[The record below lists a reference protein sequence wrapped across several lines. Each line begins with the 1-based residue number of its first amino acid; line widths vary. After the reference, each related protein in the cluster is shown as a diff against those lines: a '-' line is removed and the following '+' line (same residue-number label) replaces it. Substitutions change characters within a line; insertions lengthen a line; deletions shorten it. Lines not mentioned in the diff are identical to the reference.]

1 MWQVKPINARDLPAL
16 EALLHANP
24 LRLSTL
30 PPVRDQLAERI
41 AAAQQGFAGLDSMA
55 TLLFGLHDEDD
66 NLHGVCGIQPYA
78 GGDEP
83 FYSYRIDELVHA
95 SRHLGINQ
103 RQSVLYLSHELT
115 GLTSLC
121 SFSLTA
127 ALRPTPVFNLL
138 SRSRLLY
145 IAAHRHAFADE
156 LICEIQGIW
165 DGAGQSLFWKSVGE
179 LFFGL
184 DFITADHQCSLHG
197 KTVIAELLPP
207 YPIYT
212 TLLPEAVQEAI
223 GQAHPATQRTL
234 NWLAHEGL
242 AKTRFV
248 DPFDAGPTFRGLLD
262 ELTSIKAIQT
272 VSEVITGTV
281 DQPQTYLVSQG
292 EGADFRCV
300 MLTGEVRDDRLFVT
314 EPGAMARGT
323 PSLILP
329 LEPAAMRLPQEGV

>member
-1 MWQVKPINARDLPAL
+1 MWHVKPIQAQDLGAL
-16 EALLHANP
+16 EALLQDNP

-41 AAAQQGFAGLDSMA
+41 AEAEQGFAELDGNA
-55 TLLFGLHDEDD
+55 TLLFA
-66 NLHGVCGIQPYA
+66 LHGDDGDLLGIAGIQPFA

-121 SFSLTA
+121 SFSLAEPLRNTSA
-127 ALRPTPVFNLL
+127 FALLGQ
-138 SRSRLLY
+138 SRLLY
-145 IAAHRHAFADE
+145 MAAHRHAFSDE
-156 LICEIQGIW
+156 LVCEIQGIW
-165 DGAGQSLFWKSVGE
+165 DSEGQSIFWKNVGE

-212 TLLPEAVQEAI
+212 TLLSDAAQRAI
-223 GQAHPATQRTL
+223 AQSHPGAGKTV
-234 NWLAHEGL
+234 NWLEAEGL
-242 AKTRFV
+242 TKTRFV
-248 DPFDAGPTFRGLLD
+248 DPFDAGPTYRGQLD
-262 ELTSIKAIQT
+262 TMRSMQAIRPFSRVT
-272 VSEVITGTV
+272 EGPSDTTGEW
-281 DQPQTYLVSQG
+281 LVSQG
-292 EGADFRCV
+292 HGAHFRCTLV
-300 MLTGEVRDDRLFVT
+300 QGHCDDDTLTLSGAGASGIDPT
-314 EPGAMARGT
+314 QPGLA
-323 PSLILP
+323 LP
-329 LEPAAMRLPQEGV
+329 LEVV

>member
-1 MWQVKPINARDLPAL
+1 MWQVKPIDARDLPAL

-41 AAAQQGFAGLDSMA
+41 STAQQGFAGLDSMA
-55 TLLFGLHDEDD
+55 TLLFGLHDDD
-66 NLHGVCGIQPYA
+66 GHLLGISGIQPYA
-78 GGDEP
+78 GADEP

-95 SRHLGINQ
+95 SRHLSINQ

-115 GLTSLC
+115 GQTSLC

-127 ALRPTPVFNLL
+127 ALRGTAAFDLL

-145 IAAHRHAFADE
+145 MAAHRHAFADE

-165 DGAGQSLFWKSVGE
+165 DGAGQSLFWKSVGQ

-223 GQAHPATQRTL
+223 GEAHPGAQRTI

-242 AKTRFV
+242 SKTRFV
-248 DPFDAGPTFRGLLD
+248 DPFDAGPTFRGVLD
-262 ELTSIKAIQT
+262 DLTSMQAIRPVQA
-272 VSEVITGTV
+272 VQAGT
-281 DQPQTYLVSQG
+281 PAAPTPWLVSQG
-292 EGADFRCV
+292 EGADFQCV
-300 MLTGEVRDDRLFVT
+300 LVQGEMIDDVLHCAGELTL
-314 EPGAMARGT
+314 AANT
-323 PSLILP
+323 PSLALP
-329 LEPAAMRLPQEGV
+329 LEAAA